1 VLGVDPTIN
10 IRGFIYTEMVVIQC
24 SVSDMPSTGYVSIFC
39 RLSVFLNFSLLSLEI
54 WVKKSNFAA
63 YTNLLGLFSYF
74 CRICVI
80 VISFNWTTQNYTTG

>member
-1 VLGVDPTIN
+1 MVL
-10 IRGFIYTEMVVIQC
+10 IQC

-63 YTNLLGLFSYF
+63 HTNLLGLFWF
-74 CRICVI
+74 IVGCVLLLFLLI
-80 VISFNWTTQNYTTG
+80 GPHKIIPPDKSEERLQYYARGWREK

>member
-1 VLGVDPTIN
+1 MVL
-10 IRGFIYTEMVVIQC
+10 IQC

-63 YTNLLGLFSYF
+63 HTNLLGLFWFINDKVTNDS
-74 CRICVI
+74 IENI
-80 VISFNWTTQNYTTG
+80 ISHANL